1 MSYLVLARKYRPQS
15 FDEVA
20 GQEHVTRTLQNAIKS
35 GRLAHA
41 YLFSGS
47 RGVGKTSI
55 ARILAKAINCEKNK
69 DGSPC
74 NKCSSCEE
82 ITAGTSVDV
91 IEIDAASNRGIDSV
105 RELREGV
112 RYAPARSKFKVYI
125 IDEVHMLTK
134 EAWNALLKTLEEPPD
149 HAIFLFATTE
159 VHKVLPTILSRVQRF
174 DFRRLTP
181 QGISEQITKVL
192 KDEKIGLSDEAIQ
205 LVARLSEG
213 GMRDA
218 LSLLDLVS
226 ASFDRDTK
234 KQPITEQEVA
244 DLTGVAGRE
253 LIEQTLEAIVK
264 KDALAVITCVE
275 KLYDYGYDVQN
286 FYKEVLGGIRDAL
299 VMRATGEKAG
309 EVMDLP
315 ESSVARLKE
324 IFDGCDT
331 TFVDQLF
338 LIFQS
343 GEQAVF
349 NSAHQRYVLEALL
362 LRMAQAEPLESLGA
376 IDERLARI
384 EGSLGSGGGG
394 APARRGPPARPTEGA
409 APARAAAPD
418 TQSKPESSSI
428 VSGAEPGCADSGNA
442 SAAAPVPPGQ
452 EIPEWRLI
460 AGNLAERKMRWR
472 GMLSAAS
479 LRMEARGVV
488 LVPTDDKFE
497 KARRLMGAEDLTE
510 LLRTIGEELA
520 GERGGEAPPVIL
532 GELDLSVREAAP
544 ERAQAKAEARSE
556 ELDERARVKRE
567 ARENPVVAQ
576 VLDKFSVGDINI
588 RKKRG

>member
-1 MSYLVLARKYRPQS
+1 
-15 FDEVA
+15 
-20 GQEHVTRTLQNAIKS
+20 
-35 GRLAHA
+35 
-41 YLFSGS
+41 
-47 RGVGKTSI
+47 
-55 ARILAKAINCEKNK
+55 
-69 DGSPC
+69 
-74 NKCSSCEE
+74 
-82 ITAGTSVDV
+82 
-91 IEIDAASNRGIDSV
+91 
-105 RELREGV
+105 
-112 RYAPARSKFKVYI
+112 
-125 IDEVHMLTK
+125 MLTK

-181 QGISEQITKVL
+181 QGITEQIAKIL
-192 KDEKIGLSDEAIQ
+192 KDEKIGLTDEAIQ

-234 KQPITEQEVA
+234 KKPITEQEVA

-264 KDALAVITCVE
+264 KEALSVITCVE

-299 VMRATGEKAG
+299 VMRATGDKAG

-324 IFDGCDT
+324 IFEGCESS
-331 TFVDQLF
+331 FIDQLF

-394 APARRGPPARPTEGA
+394 GAPARRGPPARPIEGA

-428 VSGAEPGCADSGNA
+428 VSGAEPGCADSGNKP
-442 SAAAPVPPGQ
+442 AAAPVPPGQ
-452 EIPEWRLI
+452 EIPEWGLI

-479 LRMEARGVV
+479 LRMDARGVV
-488 LVPTDDKFE
+488 LVPTDEKFE

-510 LLRTIGEELA
+510 LLRAIGEELA

-532 GELDLSVREAAP
+532 GELDLRVAEAIP
-544 ERAQAKAEARSE
+544 QKAQARADARAE

-567 ARENPVVAQ
+567 ARENPVVSQ